1 MSTPIPDCGVCLT
14 RHISKVSSIWCSECG
29 EGLCLDCREHHGA
42 SKSTRHH
49 VTVPIKEYRK
59 LPVFILKIK
68 EICEKHNEKYQMFC
82 KSHGCPCC
90 RNCTIENHKECKD
103 VIIIEDIIQ
112 DAKKSVSFD
121 DVRQTK
127 LSFQADDQKLNLLNN
142 VNRFGKIIIA
152 DTAML
157 LLSIHVT

>member
-1 MSTPIPDCGVCLT
+1 
-14 RHISKVSSIWCSECG
+14 
-29 EGLCLDCREHHGA
+29 
-42 SKSTRHH
+42 

-142 VNRFGKIIIA
+142 VNRFGKIIIERMCFSQISLMFKMRTGNFLYSLIGTVTWCLVDLDA
-152 DTAML
+152 PWL
-157 LLSIHVT
+157 VLSTI